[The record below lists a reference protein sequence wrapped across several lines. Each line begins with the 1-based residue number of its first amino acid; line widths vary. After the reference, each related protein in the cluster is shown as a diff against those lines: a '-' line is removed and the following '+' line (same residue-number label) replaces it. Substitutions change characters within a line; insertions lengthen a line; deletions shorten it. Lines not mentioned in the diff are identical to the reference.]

1 MLPSPIITALSVARL
16 DVGHRLGVDRQI
28 PIGAAILTAELHG
41 PDIHFALDR
50 CVLQPSDPAE
60 WLLTWL
66 DEQLLREGATIAGY
80 RLNDD
85 AALLDHLPGAEWS
98 PCIRALAGCGQQ
110 YALNLTASHDDKRLT
125 FAQACANMGI
135 LCAPV
140 DPGHR
145 FASWLRSD
153 VSEIEGQVQIDA
165 IATFRLVIRRFAAL
179 NPVGHSIA
187 AVLSDHLSVWL
198 GESDHAAAQAHIADL
213 LSTAD

>member
-1 MLPSPIITALSVARL
+1 
-16 DVGHRLGVDRQI
+16 
-28 PIGAAILTAELHG
+28 
-41 PDIHFALDR
+41 
-50 CVLQPSDPAE
+50 
-60 WLLTWL
+60 
-66 DEQLLREGATIAGY
+66 
-80 RLNDD
+80 
-85 AALLDHLPGAEWS
+85 LDHLPGAEWS

>member
-41 PDIHFALDR
+41 PDIHFALDS

-66 DEQLLREGATIAGY
+66 DEQLLCDGATIAGY
-80 RLNDD
+80 GLDD
-85 AALLDHLPGAEWS
+85 DVALLERLPGAKWS

-110 YALNLTASHDDKRLT
+110 YALNLTASHEEKRLT

-135 LCAPV
+135 LYAPV
-140 DPGHR
+140 DRGRR

-153 VSEIEGQVQIDA
+153 ISEIEGQVQVDA

-187 AVLSDHLSVWL
+187 AVLSDHLSAWL
-198 GESDHAAAQAHIADL
+198 GESDHAAAQAHVADL
-213 LSTAD
+213 LSAAD